1 MNFKAKLLKNER
13 ISIVL
18 LICLVQLTVTGQA
31 IAVDDNKV
39 AFPETFM
46 LRLSSYSVD
55 NVETDV
61 SVNSTLGVGVGTNI
75 DYSRD
80 LGGDDS
86 ATVLRL
92 DMYYRFN
99 PRHRIDFSQYRVQRS
114 GERTLE
120 IEIDFEDERY
130 EIGERLS
137 SDIDYTM
144 YRLGYSYSFYHSE
157 QVELSFSA
165 GLNIMEYDFEISN
178 TDGSDASD
186 ASVTAPLPMFGL
198 RIGYAITPKWSI
210 HYLSETFFIEI
221 EDTLKGS
228 LLNSEFTLR
237 YRLFDHF
244 ILGAGLA
251 DFSADLEAHDSDWD
265 GRIEESSRGYSVF
278 LSYYL

>member
-1 MNFKAKLLKNER
+1 MNFNAKLLINKH
-13 ISIVL
+13 ISIVS
-18 LICLVQLTVTGQA
+18 LICLAQLTVTGLA
-31 IAVDDNKV
+31 NAGDDNNV

-55 NVETDV
+55 NVETDI
-61 SVNSTLGVGVGTNI
+61 SVNSTRGTGVGTNI

-86 ATVLRL
+86 ANVPRL

-99 PRHRIDFSQYRVQRS
+99 PRHRIDFSQYRVERS
-114 GERTLE
+114 GERTLD
-120 IEIDFEDERY
+120 IEIDFEDEHY
-130 EIGERLS
+130 EIGERIN
-137 SDIDYTM
+137 SDIEYTM

-157 QVELSFSA
+157 RVELSFSA

-178 TDGSDASD
+178 ADGSEASD

-228 LLNSEFTLR
+228 LLNSEVTLR
-237 YRLFDHF
+237 YRIFDHF

-251 DFSADLEAHDSDWD
+251 DFSVDLEANDSDWD
-265 GRIEESSRGYSVF
+265 GRIEESSRGYSLF